1 MRIISFTAVPSFI
14 EAPLDVEINEGNT
27 VLLPCRAQGRPKARI
42 VWDRLGAYVAQPS
55 IETEETSQFLE
66 EESQEVMLAKAKI
79 MSLRTKRQPNETT
92 DIADDPTA
100 PISRSKRQT
109 IIERTFGNVL
119 QIPDLYVH
127 NELNRDKRDQA
138 MDLVVSEFRQIM
150 RDVNQASFDTN
161 FRRKRDITVGDD
173 EESNDDDDET
183 DEAETEELM
192 EPTPILFF
200 STPSPIDSQTLVTNE
215 NGELVLRD
223 VTARD
228 QGWYA
233 CAGLNE
239 AGSTVKRVFVRVL
252 GSSANPSEFIPQTSE
267 PLSTSQWSAE
277 QNIIITSI
285 VSSSANAVDVTWE
298 TSDGVPSTTL
308 TLHFRPV
315 GEHSFQTASA
325 LIDARRFAIGD
336 LKAHTEY
343 EVFATV
349 PHGLSGSVSNI
360 RRGKTMDGPPSAPP
374 TDVRVGVINITAAYV
389 RWSPPPTDMLNGDLT
404 GYKVTHIHSYMY
416 TFSSTHS

>member
-1 MRIISFTAVPSFI
+1 
-14 EAPLDVEINEGNT
+14 
-27 VLLPCRAQGRPKARI
+27 
-42 VWDRLGAYVAQPS
+42 
-55 IETEETSQFLE
+55 
-66 EESQEVMLAKAKI
+66 MLAKAKI
-79 MSLRTKRQPNETT
+79 MSLRTKRQPNETA
-92 DIADDPTA
+92 DIIDESI
-100 PISRSKRQT
+100 PITRSKRQT
-109 IIERTFGNVL
+109 IINRTFDDIL

-127 NELNRDKRDQA
+127 KERNRDKRDQA

-150 RDVNQASFDTN
+150 RDVNQATFDTN

-173 EESNDDDDET
+173 VDGGDDDEDEA
-183 DEAETEELM
+183 DEAETDEII

-200 STPSPIDSQTLVTNE
+200 STPSPTDPQTLVTNE
-215 NGELVLRD
+215 NGELVLRE
-223 VTARD
+223 VTRRD

-252 GSSANPSEFIPQTSE
+252 GTSGNPSEFIPQTSE
-267 PLSTSQWSAE
+267 PLSPSQWSAE
-277 QNIIITSI
+277 QNIILTSI

-315 GEHSFQTASA
+315 GEQSFQTASA
-325 LIDARRFAIGD
+325 LIDAKRFAIGD

-360 RRGKTMDGPPSAPP
+360 RRGKTMDGPPTAPP

-389 RWSPPPTDMLNGDLT
+389 RWSPPPTDMLNGELT
-404 GYKVTHIHSYMY
+404 GYKVKHKHTHKHKYKPTIKTRH
-416 TFSSTHS
+416 

>member
-1 MRIISFTAVPSFI
+1 MCTLLFTAVPSFI

-55 IETEETSQFLE
+55 IETEEVSQFLE

-79 MSLRTKRQPNETT
+79 MSLRTKRQPNETS
-92 DIADDPTA
+92 DIIADETA
-100 PISRSKRQT
+100 PVSRSKRQT
-109 IIERTFGNVL
+109 IIERTFSNVL

-127 NELNRDKRDQA
+127 KERNRDKRDQA

-150 RDVNQASFDTN
+150 RDVNQATFDTN
-161 FRRKRDITVGDD
+161 FRRRKRDITVSDD
-173 EESNDDDDET
+173 VDGDDDDET
-183 DEAETEELM
+183 DETETEELM

-200 STPSPIDSQTLVTNE
+200 STPSTIDPQTLVTNE

-223 VTARD
+223 VTVRD

-233 CAGLNE
+233 CAGMNE

-252 GSSANPSEFIPQTSE
+252 LGNGANPSDLIPQTSE
-267 PLSTSQWSAE
+267 PLSPSQWSAE

-285 VSSSANAVDVTWE
+285 VSNSANAVDVTWE

-315 GEHSFQTASA
+315 GEQSFQTASA
-325 LIDARRFAIGD
+325 LIDAKRFAIGD

-360 RRGKTMDGPPSAPP
+360 RRGKTMDGPPTAPP

-389 RWSPPPTDMLNGDLT
+389 RWSPPPTEMLNGDLT
-404 GYKVTHIHSYMY
+404 GYKVYL
-416 TFSSTHS
+416 

>member
-1 MRIISFTAVPSFI
+1 MDTVTKQLKCIFFAAVPSFI
-14 EAPLDVEINEGNT
+14 EAPLDVEIDEGNT
-27 VLLPCRAQGRPKARI
+27 VRLPCRAQGRPKARI

-55 IETEETSQFLE
+55 VETAEVSSFLE

-79 MSLRTKRQPNETT
+79 MSLRTKRQPNDTLDGGVDLAE
-92 DIADDPTA
+92 PV
-100 PISRSKRQT
+100 SRSKRQT
-109 IIERTFGNVL
+109 MVERTFTDVL

-127 NELNRDKRDQA
+127 KERNRDKRDQA
-138 MDLVVSEFRQIM
+138 MDLVASEFRQIM
-150 RDVNQASFDTN
+150 RDVNQATFDTN
-161 FRRKRDITVGDD
+161 FRRKRDITVGEDAAD
-173 EESNDDDDET
+173 GDDDDDADDGET
-183 DEAETEELM
+183 DEIM

-200 STPSPIDSQTLVTNE
+200 STPSSIDPQSLVTNE

-223 VTARD
+223 VTATD

-239 AGSTVKRVFVRVL
+239 AGSTVKRVYVRVL
-252 GSSANPSEFIPQTSE
+252 GNTASPSEFIPQTSD
-267 PLSTSQWSAE
+267 PLGTSQWSAE
-277 QNIIITSI
+277 QNIIIKSI
-285 VSSSANAVDVTWE
+285 VSISANAVEVAWE

-315 GEHSFQTASA
+315 GEQNFQTASA
-325 LIDARRFAIGD
+325 LIDAKRFAIGD
-336 LKAHTEY
+336 LRAHTEY

-360 RRGKTMDGPPSAPP
+360 RRGKTMDGPPTGPP

-389 RWSPPPTDMLNGDLT
+389 RWSPPLTDMLNGELT
-404 GYKVTHIHSYMY
+404 GYKVNT
-416 TFSSTHS
+416 